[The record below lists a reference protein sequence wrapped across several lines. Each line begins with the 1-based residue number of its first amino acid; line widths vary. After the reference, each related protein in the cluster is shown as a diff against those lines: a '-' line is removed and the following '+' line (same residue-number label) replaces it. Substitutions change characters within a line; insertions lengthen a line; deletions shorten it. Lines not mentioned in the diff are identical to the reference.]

1 MYDAMARARIQTLKD
16 AGMGT
21 GRVADVTGASE
32 RTVRRVAAEPHVT
45 ESAAAAATA
54 SARTGRPSKM
64 AEHTALLRRW
74 LEDEPDAAGVTLLT
88 RLRGEGYEGGKSAF
102 YEALRA
108 LRTPAQRPVVARFEG
123 VAGEFSQH
131 DFGHVWV
138 RYQDDSREQL
148 HFFASVLKFSRLR
161 RVRVVPDETTESVCH
176 SLADAFAYF
185 GGVPLVSVFD
195 NPRTI
200 VSGRDGDQVRWQET
214 FAHFCT
220 EAGAQPLATWP
231 RRPQEKGL
239 VEGSVGF
246 VKRTFF
252 KVHRFRDRDDLDAKL
267 DAWHHWANDE
277 RICRATGETPRSR
290 HVLEAERLRPL
301 TLAEHGYRL
310 RYSRR
315 VRTDG
320 HAEFG
325 GRRYYCGRALV
336 GQTVTL
342 HVGQHEV
349 LIHDA
354 TEHVATHPRLPVNGS
369 YSVLPEQRAE
379 LLEKRGARPY
389 AMRQLLLDLCPAATW
404 YLTEIR
410 HRRPNHWSEQVEQL
424 YALLEEHGESALQ
437 AAFIDAAARGAV
449 GAEYI
454 EAILAG
460 HAAQAVIS

>member
-1 MYDAMARARIQTLKD
+1 META
-16 AGMGT
+16 
-21 GRVADVTGASE
+21 RVAGLTGASE
-32 RTVRRVAAEPHVT
+32 RTVRRVAAAARVT
-45 ESAAAAATA
+45 DPVAADAAAKAQM
-54 SARTGRPSKM
+54 GRPSKM

-74 LEDEPDAAGVTLLT
+74 LAEEPDAAGVTLLT
-88 RLRGEGYEGGKSAF
+88 RLRHEGYAGAKSAF
-102 YEALRA
+102 YAALRA
-108 LRTPAQRPVVARFEG
+108 LRKPPEQPAVVRFEG
-123 VAGEFSQH
+123 LAGEFAQH

-138 RYQDDSREQL
+138 RYQDDSREHL
-148 HFFASVLKFSRLR
+148 HFFASALKFSRLR
-161 RVRVVPDETTESVCH
+161 RVRIVPDETTESVCH
-176 SLADAFAYF
+176 SLADAYAYF
-185 GGVPLVSVFD
+185 DGVPLVSVFD

-220 EAGAQPLATWP
+220 EVGAQPLATWP

-252 KVHRFRDRDDLDAKL
+252 KVHRFRDRDDLRDRL
-267 DAWHHWANDE
+267 ETWHQWVNDE
-277 RICRATGETPRSR
+277 RVCRATGETPRSR
-290 HVLEAERLRPL
+290 HVLEAERLSPL
-301 TLAEHGYRL
+301 TLDEHGYRL

-320 HAEFG
+320 HAEFQT
-325 GRRYYCGRALV
+325 RRYYCGKALV
-336 GQTVTL
+336 GHTVTL
-342 HVGQHEV
+342 HVGEHEV
-349 LIHDA
+349 RIHDG
-354 TEHVATHPRLPVNGS
+354 TELVASHPRVPVNGS
-369 YSVLPEQRAE
+369 YSVLPEQRPE

-410 HRRPNHWSEQVEQL
+410 HRRPDHWSEQIEQL
-424 YALLEEHGESALQ
+424 YALLEVHGERAMQ

-460 HAAQAVIS
+460 HAAAAVLS